1 MTTVVAVDQGTT
13 ATKTGVMDNDHNLS
27 VISNLRHR
35 QIYPRTGWVEHNPE
49 ELLDNI
55 KNGINL
61 AKSAGIGKLDA
72 IGIDNQGETVVAW
85 DGQTGTPICNAIVWQ
100 DYRTQNEIEKLQA
113 DGAEELTQQR
123 AGMPLDPYFSAS
135 KMKWILDNVSDAK
148 PLLRSARLRIG
159 TSDAYF
165 LDRLTGEYAT
175 DISTASRTSLMN
187 IETGQWDEELCKL
200 FGVPVEVLPEIRPT
214 TGNFGEIKAF
224 NCPVLANVVDQQAA
238 LFGHACI
245 QSGDTKI
252 TFGTGAFALANT
264 GSKLVNEPD
273 QGFLPTVAWQI
284 GNQSV
289 CYAIDAGLYTAGAAI
304 DWLIGTS
311 LAESVEALNSFPSKS
326 AISKGLVFVP
336 ALSGLGCP
344 YWERTASALWLGMK
358 IKTSKQE
365 LCQSVVEGVALRS
378 GQLIDKLSEIVDIPD
393 TLPIDGGL
401 SSNPYFCQFFADVV
415 QRQVV
420 VPSTS
425 EITAFGT
432 AKLALMSLNDLNGNP
447 DATQSVNSNYQAK
460 YEPGRSN
467 MQEEKERFAAAVD
480 RCRNWNL
487 KPD

>member
-13 ATKTGVMDNDHNLS
+13 ATKTGVMGDDHNLK

-35 QIYPRTGWVEHNPE
+35 QIYPRAGWVEHNPE

-55 KNGINL
+55 RNGISL
-61 AKSAGIGKLDA
+61 AKSAGIEKLDA
-72 IGIDNQGETVVAW
+72 VGIDNQGETVVAW
-85 DGQTGTPICNAIVWQ
+85 DSQTGTPICNAIVWQ
-100 DYRTQNEIEKLQA
+100 DYRTQDEIERLKA
-113 DGAEELTQQR
+113 DGAEELTQSR

-135 KMKWILDNVSDAK
+135 KLKWILDNVSDAQT
-148 PLLRSARLRIG
+148 LLRNGSLRIG

-187 IETGQWDEELCKL
+187 IETGQWDEDLCNL

-214 TGNFGEIKAF
+214 TGNFGEIKEF
-224 NCPVLANVVDQQAA
+224 DCPVLANVVDQQAA

-264 GSKLVNEPD
+264 GSRLVNEPD

-284 GNQSV
+284 GSQSA

-311 LAESVEALNSFPSKS
+311 LAESVEELNSFPKES
-326 AISKGLVFVP
+326 AISNGLVFVP

-344 YWERTASALWLGMK
+344 YWERTASAMWLGMK
-358 IKTSKQE
+358 IKTGKQE

-378 GQLIDKLSEIVDIPD
+378 GQLIDKLSEIVDIPN

-415 QRQVV
+415 QRQIV

-425 EITAFGT
+425 EITALGT
-432 AKLALMSLNDLNGNP
+432 AKLALMSLNCLTGTP
-447 DATQSVNSNYQAK
+447 EAIQPVNAHYQAK
-460 YEPGRSN
+460 YEPGSN
-467 MQEEKERFAAAVD
+467 MQEEKERFAVAVE